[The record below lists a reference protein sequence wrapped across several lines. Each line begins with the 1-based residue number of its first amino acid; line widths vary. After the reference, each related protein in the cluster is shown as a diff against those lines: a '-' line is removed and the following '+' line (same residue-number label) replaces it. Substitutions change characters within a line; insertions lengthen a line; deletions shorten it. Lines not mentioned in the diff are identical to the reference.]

1 MGVELT
7 KSKFSLKMQL
17 SELVKV
23 AEMMVLIDR
32 SEIAK
37 IVEKPGE

>member
-1 MGVELT
+1 M
-7 KSKFSLKMQL
+7 KL

-23 AEMMVLIDR
+23 AEMMVEIER

>member
-1 MGVELT
+1 M
-7 KSKFSLKMQL
+7 KL

-23 AEMMVLIDR
+23 AEMMVGIDR
-32 SEIAK
+32 SDIAK